1 MKETLEAVFAPLLD
15 KRFDHSKPQ
24 SILEKH
30 VRFRLSG
37 ETFCLRA
44 EMVRGVMGAQS
55 LIPALNSG
63 LGVVGFVFCQNKAL
77 PVLDLRPK
85 LNLHPS
91 EVSSKGAII
100 LVSLPSEPRFRAG
113 IVVEQIEQAV
123 EFSSDA
129 VLSQIHDQIP
139 LQFLRGNV
147 ILEDGTIWVLDLDFL
162 LNPVHLR
169 RLESISY

>member
-1 MKETLEAVFAPLLD
+1 MNETVDAVLSPQLD
-15 KRFDHSKPQ
+15 KRFEYSIPQ
-24 SILEKH
+24 PILEKH

-37 ETFCLRA
+37 EAFCLRA

-91 EVSSKGAII
+91 EVSAKGAII

-113 IVVEQIEQAV
+113 IVVEQIEQAM
-123 EFSSDA
+123 EFSTDA
-129 VLSQIHDQIP
+129 VLNQIHDQIP
-139 LQFLRGNV
+139 LQFLRGKV
-147 ILEDGTIWVLDLDFL
+147 VLEERTTWVLDLDFL

>member
-1 MKETLEAVFAPLLD
+1 MKETADALLTSLFET
-15 KRFDHSKPQ
+15 RFDRSKPHR
-24 SILEKH
+24 ILEKH

-37 ETFCLRA
+37 EAFCLRA

-91 EVSSKGAII
+91 EVSAKGAII

-123 EFSSDA
+123 EFSPDQ
-129 VLSQIHDQIP
+129 VLNQIHDQIP
-139 LQFLRGNV
+139 LQFLRGKV
-147 ILEDGTIWVLDLDFL
+147 ILEDGTIWVLELDFL